1 MAALRERLAQ
11 HQRQAQTALMELPN
25 TVGKAAAVAVPRLPR
40 QLLAQTAVMVV
51 AAVAVAAVGVLG

>member
-1 MAALRERLAQ
+1 
-11 HQRQAQTALMELPN
+11 MELPN